1 ASGLNKGRGRR
12 SINRK
17 VIEFEKFILDGRSAH
32 AKDNLHDSFKIK
44 LSVSGKISIRID
56 TEDRTDLRK
65 CFDIV
70 KKDVFKM
77 FIAIHDQVPP
87 RYTYKQLAY
96 YQ

>member
-1 ASGLNKGRGRR
+1 M
-12 SINRK
+12 
-17 VIEFEKFILDGRSAH
+17 
-32 AKDNLHDSFKIK
+32 

-96 YQ
+96 YQFFIDNRPHTIVAMSILFFEK